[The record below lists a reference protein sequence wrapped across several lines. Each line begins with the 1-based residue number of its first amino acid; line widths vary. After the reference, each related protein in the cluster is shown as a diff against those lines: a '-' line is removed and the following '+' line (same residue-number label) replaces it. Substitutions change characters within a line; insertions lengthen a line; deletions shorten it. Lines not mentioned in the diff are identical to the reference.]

1 MQYPAIITKEGV
13 FTLAE
18 FPDCEGCQTFVRKGE
33 SIEESARE
41 ALEGWIEANLGRD
54 RTPNRPGTVAI
65 PVKAEILQVSIP
77 LALEFR
83 LDLRWLREAY
93 GVTQAA
99 FGQKLGMTQQQYA
112 RLESAQS
119 NPTLQTVE
127 RISKATGLQVRL
139 MICEPK
145 SMHTSDRAAYNG
157 EFSDGFR
164 KIAAGAV
171 GRGVGVE
178 KTKSRVKASSSALK
192 PTSQTPSRRK

>member
-1 MQYPAIITKEGV
+1 MQYPAIITKEGE

-18 FPDCEGCQTFVRKGE
+18 FPDCEGCQTFVRKGK

-65 PVKAEILQVSIP
+65 PAKAEILQVSIP

-83 LDLRWLREAY
+83 LELRWLREAY

-99 FGQKLGMTQQQYA
+99 FGQNLGMTQQQYA

-119 NPTLQTVE
+119 NPTLETVE

-145 SMHTSDRAAYNG
+145 SMNTSDRAAHDG
-157 EFSDGFR
+157 AFSVGLSR
-164 KIAAGAV
+164 IATGSV

-178 KTKSRVKASSSALK
+178 KSKSRAKSNSSALK
-192 PTSQTPSRRK
+192 PTSQTAARRK